1 MSGAVATLADG
12 VHPSPLGEAAA
23 VAETTTDGWIS
34 TAIWWQIHPL
44 AFLGAEATSAEGP
57 QPGDE
62 PQHRLRRILPWL
74 DDLLALGCNGLLL
87 GPVFASM
94 THGYD
99 TVDHFRVDPRLGDER
114 DLDELIAA
122 CRERG
127 IRLVFDGVFNHVG
140 REHPWWREAVAAGEG
155 SPAAARFRRTGAARE
170 IDGLPVDVFEGHEA
184 LVELD
189 TANPEVAAHVSA
201 VMGHWLE
208 RGIDGWRLDAAYAV
222 DPSSWRA
229 AIDPVRERF
238 PGAWFVGEVIHGD
251 YAGYV
256 RESGLDSVT
265 QYELW
270 KSVRSSIE
278 EGNLF
283 ELDWTLQ
290 RHAEFLETFV
300 PLTFVGNHDVTRL
313 ASAITDPRHHGHAVA
328 ILGFVGGVPSIY
340 SGDER
345 GLEGVKEER
354 AGGDDAIRPEF
365 PADPGEWPRNDAYRV
380 HQEVIAF
387 RRRHPW
393 LVGARTTSV
402 DLSNTAVLLVAEGPA
417 GKSARLALNLGDEA
431 ASVGGVR
438 VEAHSW
444 LLLD

>member
-1 MSGAVATLADG
+1 MTQ
-12 VHPSPLGEAAA
+12 
-23 VAETTTDGWIS
+23 TTNDWIT
-34 TAIWWQIHPL
+34 TAIWWQVYPL
-44 AFLGAEATSAEGP
+44 GFTGAEATAAEGP
-57 QPGDE
+57 GPGDE
-62 PQHRLRRILPWL
+62 PRHRLRSILPWL
-74 DDLLALGCNGLLL
+74 DDLLAVGCNGLLL
-87 GPVFASM
+87 GPVFSSM

-99 TVDHFRVDPRLGDER
+99 TIDHFTVDPRLGDER

-127 IRLVFDGVFNHVG
+127 IRVLFDGVFNHVG
-140 REHPWWREAVAAGEG
+140 RDHPWWREAVAAGAG
-155 SPAAARFRRTGAARE
+155 SAAAARFSRGPSARE
-170 IDGLPVDVFEGHEA
+170 VDGLPVDVFEGHEA

-189 TANPEVAAHVSA
+189 TANPEVAEYVSS
-201 VMGHWLE
+201 VMAHWLE

-229 AIDPVRERF
+229 AIDPLRERF

-251 YAGYV
+251 YSEYV

-278 EGNLF
+278 QGNLF

-290 RHAEFLETFV
+290 RHGGFLDEFL
-300 PLTFVGNHDVTRL
+300 PLTFIGNHDVTRL
-313 ASAITDPRHHGHAVA
+313 ASAISDSRHHGHATA
-328 ILGFVGGVPSIY
+328 ILGFVGGVPSVY

-365 PADPGEWPRNDAYRV
+365 PADPGEWPRGDAYRT

-393 LVGARTTSV
+393 LARSRTRTV
-402 DLSNTAVLLVAEGPA
+402 DLSNTAVLLIADGPD
-417 GKSARLALNLGDEA
+417 GETARLALNLGDETVT
-431 ASVGGVR
+431 VGGVT
-438 VEAHSW
+438 VGPHAW
-444 LLLD
+444 VLPD